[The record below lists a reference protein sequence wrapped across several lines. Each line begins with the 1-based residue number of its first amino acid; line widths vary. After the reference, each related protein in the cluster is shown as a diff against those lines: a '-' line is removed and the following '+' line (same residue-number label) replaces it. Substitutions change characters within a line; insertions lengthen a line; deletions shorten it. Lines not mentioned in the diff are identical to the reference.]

1 LLPLNKHLQLQ
12 ERNSMII
19 SDLEHLEVVSE
30 ETRVEGGFADANAYA
45 SASANGNYFAST
57 YTSTY
62 TSARSGYYY
71 WWYDL
76 PNSASS
82 GSSSSSTAS

>member
-1 LLPLNKHLQLQ
+1 
-12 ERNSMII
+12 MII

-30 ETRVEGGFADANAYA
+30 ETRVEGGFADASAYS

-62 TSARSGYYY
+62 TSARSGYDY
-71 WWYDL
+71 WWYGL
-76 PNSASS
+76 PNSAYSSS
-82 GSSSSSTAS
+82 GSSSTAA